1 MLTNTI
7 FKDKNNDFK
16 AFSFGFIL
24 YVIKKNSY
32 RGLIQSPLKIEEL
45 LKSCCFG
52 VSYFIVYSI

>member
-24 YVIKKNSY
+24 YVIKK
-32 RGLIQSPLKIEEL
+32 I
-45 LKSCCFG
+45 
-52 VSYFIVYSI
+52 FI